1 MHRGAIIL
9 CGGHSS
15 RMGRDKSTLPFG
27 PELMLQRVVRLIS
40 QIVDPDKIVV
50 VAASQQILP
59 AIPAPVQ
66 VTHDERQDRGPLQ
79 GLAAGLR
86 KVGTD
91 FDAVYV
97 SSCEVPLLVP
107 AFVKQMF
114 ESLGEHQVAVP
125 YDGQRHHPL
134 AAVYRPKILG
144 DIQSLLDSDQLR
156 VKALFDRV
164 NTHEV
169 PVDELRHVDPALL
182 SLKNLNHR
190 DDYLVAL
197 QLAGFEVEPHLW

>member
-1 MHRGAIIL
+1 M
-9 CGGHSS
+9 
-15 RMGRDKSTLPFG
+15 
-27 PELMLQRVVRLIS
+27 
-40 QIVDPDKIVV
+40 
-50 VAASQQILP
+50 
-59 AIPAPVQ
+59 
-66 VTHDERQDRGPLQ
+66 THDERQDRGPLQ

-97 SSCEVPLLVP
+97 SSCDVPLLVP